1 MPKVRRI
8 AKPRNYS
15 PHGHNRTCEE
25 APECQTPKS
34 HSDVDQV
41 DGICDGKAKQ
51 TEFPYLP
58 QSWNNPPLKEAGSSP
73 RLNIDASTSQGLL
86 FLGRSGK
93 GYWKI
98 AMVVIE
104 PIVPGHLA
112 WSKVHNMPLNH
123 CEANQGD

>member
-15 PHGHNRTCEE
+15 SHGHNRTCEE

-73 RLNIDASTSQGLL
+73 RLKHRCVDLPQSPLLRPLWQGLL
-86 FLGRSGK
+86 ENSHGC
-93 GYWKI
+93 
-98 AMVVIE
+98 
-104 PIVPGHLA
+104 
-112 WSKVHNMPLNH
+112 N
-123 CEANQGD
+123 